1 MKKFLALLFLGSLS
15 LVAQQRNTVYQQLG
29 FALTTIPSSP
39 FLVSN
44 NVGQFFH
51 SFTAVERT
59 TTNTSCVAD
68 QASFP
73 VSFAAT
79 IQASYD
85 GINFFIVPNV
95 RVSYTQGAPVITKLY
110 RVSGAYPY
118 IQMKVIAFPTSL
130 TANCAVDIN
139 YTGSLEGSATSDA
152 STSPSVITTSLL
164 GYVGLIPYNTCTVMQ
179 ALGTTNAN
187 TPSNVKVNILG
198 FNYFPVGTNTT
209 LNVYSDSTC
218 STLIGTYPAPNGNE
232 LQVPVDNTNLTPIA
246 QIFLVA
252 GFPIRFSVLI
262 NGSGT
267 TGGYPMFFFNI
278 AN

>member
-1 MKKFLALLFLGSLS
+1 
-15 LVAQQRNTVYQQLG
+15 
-29 FALTTIPSSP
+29 
-39 FLVSN
+39 
-44 NVGQFFH
+44 
-51 SFTAVERT
+51 
-59 TTNTSCVAD
+59 
-68 QASFP
+68 
-73 VSFAAT
+73 
-79 IQASYD
+79 
-85 GINFFIVPNV
+85 
-95 RVSYTQGAPVITKLY
+95 
-110 RVSGAYPY
+110 
-118 IQMKVIAFPTSL
+118 
-130 TANCAVDIN
+130 
-139 YTGSLEGSATSDA
+139 
-152 STSPSVITTSLL
+152 
-164 GYVGLIPYNTCTVMQ
+164 MQ

-218 STLIGTYPAPNGNE
+218 STLIGTNPAPNGNE